1 MKDDAAVHSPPP
13 DALAG
18 LGRVAGELVHDL
30 ANEVQVLHSWAQLAR
45 GEAEVGNV
53 PAAELGR
60 VVHLSSSL
68 ARMLRDV
75 LGTLSGQTLSHEVDF
90 DPTAVTEATLSDW
103 LPELLPLTV
112 RLRSTLPADVRV
124 AGHQSFWVR
133 TLVNLLRNAARH
145 ARSEVLIRLSL
156 ADGLEQRPRVV
167 LRVED
172 DGAGLPHEVR
182 DAVFHPFFRG
192 TTGGTGLGLSSVSWM
207 VSQLRGEVRYVA
219 DSTLGGAGFEVRVP
233 ARRGSRAP
241 EGASEGGGALQGLR
255 LLLVDDDPAVRFAL
269 TRLLRRVGAEVREL
283 DPVGMPEEQVVASVV
298 SSLPDAILLDLHLG
312 ERGGLGLWRRMRQDL
327 PQQAERVLFISG
339 SAPGDASWEE
349 AHRTGQPVLA
359 KPFEMTH
366 LVQALSRFGTAG

>member
-13 DALAG
+13 HALAE

-45 GEAEVGNV
+45 GEVQAGHMPATEVDH
-53 PAAELGR
+53 

-75 LGTLSGQTLSHEVDF
+75 LGALAGQTISHEVEF
-90 DPTAVTEATLSDW
+90 DPTAVTEASLSDW
-103 LPELLPLTV
+103 LHELLPLTV

-124 AGHQSFWVR
+124 AGQESFWVR

-145 ARSEVLIRLSL
+145 ARGEVLIRLSL
-156 ADGLEQRPRVV
+156 SEGLDRRPRVV

-172 DGAGLPHEVR
+172 DGPGLPAEVH
-182 DAVFHPFFRG
+182 DAVFHPFFRS

-241 EGASEGGGALQGLR
+241 EGASQSGALQGLR

-283 DPVGMPEEQVVASVV
+283 DPVGMPEEQVVSSVL

-312 ERGGLGLWRRMRQDL
+312 ERGGLGLWRRMRQDM
-327 PQQAERVLFISG
+327 PQLAERVLFISG

-366 LVQALSRFGTAG
+366 LVQALGRFGPAR

>member
-13 DALAG
+13 HALAE

-45 GEAEVGNV
+45 GEVQAGHMPATEVDH
-53 PAAELGR
+53 

-75 LGTLSGQTLSHEVDF
+75 LGALAGQTMSHEVEF
-90 DPTAVTEATLSDW
+90 DPTAVTEASLSDW
-103 LPELLPLTV
+103 LHELLPLTV

-124 AGHQSFWVR
+124 AGQESFWVR

-145 ARSEVLIRLSL
+145 ARGEVLIRLSL
-156 ADGLEQRPRVV
+156 SEGLDRRPRVV

-172 DGAGLPHEVR
+172 DGPGLPAEVQ
-182 DAVFHPFFRG
+182 DAVFHPFFRS

-241 EGASEGGGALQGLR
+241 EGASQSGALQGLR

-283 DPVGMPEEQVVASVV
+283 DPVGMPEEQVVSSVL

-312 ERGGLGLWRRMRQDL
+312 ERGGLGLWRRMRQDM
-327 PQQAERVLFISG
+327 PQLAERVLFISG

-366 LVQALSRFGTAG
+366 LVQALGRFGPAR